1 MLTIRYLV
9 DPRQR
14 RGTEQKM
21 WEDILDAFSR
31 ESDIDLAY
39 PTTRFYMSQ
48 AGENPGIRAGI
59 HEEKNS

>member
-21 WEDILDAFSR
+21 WEDVLEAFAK
-31 ESDIDLAY
+31 EPDIALAY
-39 PTTRFYMSQ
+39 PTTRFYSMPE
-48 AGENPGIRAGI
+48 GRAPADAPQEI
-59 HEEKNS
+59 SPETS